1 MVEVLRVTRYVDPR
15 GTICIAE
22 VGKEVPFQMRGIAV
36 LYSDSMEAEAYE
48 GRVQVLVVK
57 GSAVISTAAKQE
69 EIFVDQCMTVQG
81 PLTVKASAPESI
93 VLLLTDQELDRAS
106 AVDLKKTSMYFGK
119 NVERAFYLKDVIEGQ
134 DRGGHAHQY
143 CHQSLICLRGSLEVV
158 LHDGSDTKTVLLEKG
173 GSQLHIPPFVW
184 AKEQN
189 FSAGAICLVLAS
201 HPYNRAGYMDTIE
214 EMIQIRDEV

>member
-36 LYSDSMEAEAYE
+36 LYSDSMEAEA
-48 GRVQVLVVK
+48 
-57 GSAVISTAAKQE
+57 
-69 EIFVDQCMTVQG
+69 TVQG

-201 HPYNRAGYMDTIE
+201 HPYNRAAYMDTIE
-214 EMIQIRDEV
+214 EMIQIHDEV